1 MPDLKSDP
9 PSQVQK
15 TRPKIQK
22 QNVAQ
27 KAEST
32 GADVPHLP
40 KEAVN
45 LNETALT
52 DVA

>member
-9 PSQVQK
+9 PSQIQK
-15 TRPKIQK
+15 TRPKIEK
-22 QNVAQ
+22 QNVNQ

-32 GADVPHLP
+32 GGEVPPMP
-40 KEAVN
+40 KENVN

-52 DVA
+52 EVA